1 MAGYDRA
8 AARARSARVER
19 RTGALVV
26 RADVSVAASTV
37 QPALAVRA
45 EWTLTASGHLGV
57 RLRARRAEGFPALPR
72 FGLRYHNDCHVFF
85 IDSVNKR
92 IHFAGRLRIKPC
104 DGFVQKQNSPGGTE
118 RSCKQQQFH

>member
-1 MAGYDRA
+1 MSKKPNDRRVREQWRMAGYDRA

-26 RADVSVAASTV
+26 RADVSVAASAV

-57 RLRARRAEGFPALPR
+57 QLRVRRAEGFPALPR
-72 FGLRYHNDCHVFF
+72 FGLRLFLPESLDRVAYC
-85 IDSVNKR
+85 
-92 IHFAGRLRIKPC
+92 RL
-104 DGFVQKQNSPGGTE
+104 GPGE
-118 RSCKQQQFH
+118 S